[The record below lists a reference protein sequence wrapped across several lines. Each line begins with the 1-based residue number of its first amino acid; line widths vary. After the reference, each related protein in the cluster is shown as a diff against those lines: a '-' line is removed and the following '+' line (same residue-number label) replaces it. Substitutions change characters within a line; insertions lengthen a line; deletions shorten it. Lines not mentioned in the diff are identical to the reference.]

1 MGMTGG
7 MWMSRVPAAKAQ
19 AHLTDG
25 TLGLALFAA
34 PVGLILGAVLAER
47 LVDRVGSAWVA
58 RVGGVGSC
66 LLLML
71 PGLASSLPEL
81 MAALLGWGVAS
92 GALDVAQNAQG
103 LRVEAAYGRPVMT
116 SMHAFYSLGAIIGS
130 LAGGGLAWAGVGL
143 LASLVAAGAAGAV
156 IDAVACRWLLPGTTH
171 PDPRLAT
178 PPLAEPAEWDWPAPH
193 DRPGGPPGQDQRP
206 TAGHDAITR
215 ALDRRRVRRLIIAI
229 GVLGVCGAIGEGS
242 AGDWSAVYLRDNLG
256 TSAGFAAL
264 GFAAFSA
271 TMTIGRALGDRLI
284 RRFGVA
290 GLIRCCGAVAAV
302 GLAAALITASPVAT
316 VAGFALFGAGL
327 SAVLPQVFAAGGRA
341 DPAHPGSGV
350 AKVVGSSYAG
360 MSAGP
365 AVIGGLASRIGLHA
379 ALAIPAVLAL
389 WIAVG
394 AAALTPPGSARKP
407 PDAPGRARTSPDKP
421 ERARTSPDE
430 PRTREAR
437 TREMGQRRGARD
449 R

>member
-19 AHLTDG
+19 AHLSDG
-25 TLGLALFAA
+25 TLGVALFAA
-34 PVGLILGAVLAER
+34 PVGLVIGAVLAER

-66 LLLML
+66 LLLIL
-71 PGLASSLPEL
+71 PGLASSLPAL
-81 MAALLGWGVAS
+81 MSALLGWGVAS

-143 LASLVAAGAAGAV
+143 LPSLVAAGAAGAV
-156 IDAVACRWLLPGTTH
+156 IDAVACRWLLPGTTR
-171 PDPRLAT
+171 PDARLAT
-178 PPLAEPAEWDWPAPH
+178 PHLAEPAELDWPAPPDWPEGAARQ
-193 DRPGGPPGQDQRP
+193 DRGPGV
-206 TAGHDAITR
+206 GHQAATR
-215 ALDRRRVRRLIIAI
+215 ALDRWQVRRLIIAI

-242 AGDWSAVYLRDNLG
+242 AGDWSAVYLHDNLG
-256 TSAGFAAL
+256 ASAGFAAL

-271 TMTIGRALGDRLI
+271 TMTIGRAFGDRLI
-284 RRFGVA
+284 RRFGVV
-290 GLIRCCGAVAAV
+290 GLIRCCGAVAAI
-302 GLAAALITASPVAT
+302 GLAAALITASPVAA

-327 SAVLPQVFAAGGRA
+327 SAVLPQVFAAGGRV

-365 AVIGGLASRIGLHA
+365 AVIGGIASRIGLHA

-389 WIAVG
+389 WIAAG
-394 AAALTPPGSARKP
+394 ASALCSRPPAY
-407 PDAPGRARTSPDKP
+407 
-421 ERARTSPDE
+421 
-430 PRTREAR
+430 AR
-437 TREMGQRRGARD
+437 TRPDARE
-449 R
+449 RVQTRAPEK

>member
-19 AHLTDG
+19 AHLSDG

-66 LLLML
+66 LLLVV

-81 MAALLGWGVAS
+81 MAALLVWGVAS

-130 LAGGGLAWAGVGL
+130 LGGGGLAWAGVGL
-143 LASLVAAGAAGAV
+143 LASLVAAGAAGGV

-178 PPLAEPAEWDWPAPH
+178 PPLDWPDAPS
-193 DRPGGPPGQDQRP
+193 GQDHSHQP
-206 TAGHDAITR
+206 GHEAGPR
-215 ALDRRRVRRLIIAI
+215 APDRRRVRRLIIAI
-229 GVLGVCGAIGEGS
+229 GVLGICGAVGEGS
-242 AGDWSAVYLRDNLG
+242 AGDWSAVYLHDNLG

-284 RRFGVA
+284 HRFGVVA
-290 GLIRCCGAVAAV
+290 LIRCCGAVAAA
-302 GLAAALITASPVAT
+302 GLAAALITANPVAT

-341 DPAHPGSGV
+341 DPAHPGSAV

-365 AVIGGLASRIGLHA
+365 AVIGGLASRTGLHA

-394 AAALTPPGSARKP
+394 ASALTPPGRED
-407 PDAPGRARTSPDKP
+407 PDPSPDP
-421 ERARTSPDE
+421 SRGRE
-430 PRTREAR
+430 PG
-437 TREMGQRRGARD
+437 TREMGQRREARD

>member
-1 MGMTGG
+1 M
-7 MWMSRVPAAKAQ
+7 
-19 AHLTDG
+19 
-25 TLGLALFAA
+25 
-34 PVGLILGAVLAER
+34 
-47 LVDRVGSAWVA
+47 
-58 RVGGVGSC
+58 
-66 LLLML
+66 
-71 PGLASSLPEL
+71 
-81 MAALLGWGVAS
+81 
-92 GALDVAQNAQG
+92 
-103 LRVEAAYGRPVMT
+103 
-116 SMHAFYSLGAIIGS
+116 
-130 LAGGGLAWAGVGL
+130 
-143 LASLVAAGAAGAV
+143 
-156 IDAVACRWLLPGTTH
+156 
-171 PDPRLAT
+171 
-178 PPLAEPAEWDWPAPH
+178 
-193 DRPGGPPGQDQRP
+193 
-206 TAGHDAITR
+206 TR

-284 RRFGVA
+284 RRFGVVR
-290 GLIRCCGAVAAV
+290 LIRCCGAVAAV

-327 SAVLPQVFAAGGRA
+327 SAVLPQVFAASGRA

-394 AAALTPPGSARKP
+394 ASALAPPG
-407 PDAPGRARTSPDKP
+407 
-421 ERARTSPDE
+421 
-430 PRTREAR
+430 REKWAS
-437 TREMGQRRGARD
+437 EAKQAIVKYD
-449 R
+449 